1 MPSGEY
7 MQGNPAYGLKKAKA
21 AAAKLNLDRQ
31 QLSPVKNTVVLASG
45 S

>member
-7 MQGNPAYGLKKAKA
+7 MQGNPAYGLKKAKV
-21 AAAKLNLDRQ
+21 AAAKLNLDWQ
-31 QLSPVKNTVVLASG
+31 QLSPVKNSVALAPG

>member
-7 MQGNPAYGLKKAKA
+7 MQGNPAYGLKKAKV
-21 AAAKLNLDRQ
+21 AAAKLSLDRH
-31 QLSPVKNTVVLASG
+31 QLSPAKNAVVLAPG

>member
-7 MQGNPAYGLKKAKA
+7 MQGNPAYGLKKAKV

-31 QLSPVKNTVVLASG
+31 QLSPVKNAMAPG
-45 S
+45 F